1 MKKLIFMILLGCS
14 VGLSAQNVADKAR
27 QDKAVQSPEARYAA
41 STPSALRNDKT
52 FVADMRAVIARAD
65 ASALYVV
72 DKYATFAYVVGL
84 KDCIEKALAAMSAA
98 LKKTEEGLRVQS
110 LCYSIREMNVGDRVP
125 DFTLPTPNGKE
136 VNFYSFLKGKKCVI
150 LDFWASWCVWC
161 RKESPNVR
169 KVFDTY
175 KAKGVDVISVSFDT
189 NRDQWVKAIAEDD
202 TPWTQVSDLKSTDE
216 GYLYKWYGLQGIPAI
231 FLIDAQG
238 RIIAKGMRGAAIEE
252 NVKKFLN
259 K

>member
-27 QDKAVQSPEARYAA
+27 QDKAVQSLEARYAA

-125 DFTLPTPNGKE
+125 DFTLPTPT
-136 VNFYSFLKGKKCVI
+136 
-150 LDFWASWCVWC
+150 A
-161 RKESPNVR
+161 RR
-169 KVFDTY
+169 
-175 KAKGVDVISVSFDT
+175 
-189 NRDQWVKAIAEDD
+189 
-202 TPWTQVSDLKSTDE
+202 
-216 GYLYKWYGLQGIPAI
+216 
-231 FLIDAQG
+231 
-238 RIIAKGMRGAAIEE
+238 
-252 NVKKFLN
+252 
-259 K
+259 